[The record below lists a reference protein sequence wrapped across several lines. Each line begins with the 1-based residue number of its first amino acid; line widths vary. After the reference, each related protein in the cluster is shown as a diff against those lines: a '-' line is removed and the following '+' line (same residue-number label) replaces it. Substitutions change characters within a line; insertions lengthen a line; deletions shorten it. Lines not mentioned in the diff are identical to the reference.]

1 MNEPSPDH
9 LAWLALQYVCDELGD
24 DERTAFELRLAED
37 QAAREA
43 VAEAVEQCAA
53 MRVVFRAWVEGA
65 PRVIATP
72 FPMPHASAA
81 EAASRA
87 AGEGGKPSR
96 WRRAAVAASWMT
108 AGAAASLLA
117 LTLLSEPSGDQ
128 VDTTAANDRES
139 AALAK
144 AYAASEQ
151 IETHPAPWDGLAWAE
166 AGHETNADEEDE
178 DDAFLALA
186 ADQQPLESL
195 RVETLVPRA
204 DDWML
209 ALVVSGMQPAE
220 GAAGEG
226 ETNN

>member
-1 MNEPSPDH
+1 MNDPSPDH

-81 EAASRA
+81 EATARS
-87 AGEGGKPSR
+87 AGEGSKPSR
-96 WRRAAVAASWMT
+96 WRRAVVAGAWMT

-117 LTLLSEPSGDQ
+117 LALVSEPAGDR
-128 VDTTAANDRES
+128 VASTANDRES

-144 AYAASEQ
+144 AYAESAQ

-166 AGHETNADEEDE
+166 AGSDTTADEEDE
-178 DDAFLALA
+178 DESFLGLA
-186 ADQQPLESL
+186 ADQQPLEAL
-195 RVETLVPRA
+195 RVEPLVPRA

-209 ALVVSGMQPAE
+209 ALVESGMQPAE